1 MNIETKKTAIKINEA
16 VAGCGSEVMTETDII
31 LPDAYP
37 DIQRI
42 LQIDATARIKEKEVG
57 PDRVVL
63 RGDVEFTVIYVPDS
77 EMTDMSVKSAHTTAN
92 FTDVCEAKG
101 VLQDMKVKAGADIS
115 NIEYNLINSRKIS
128 IKATVSTNLKAYRQ
142 SETEFISDIESDEPV
157 ETLHKEVLTF
167 SQEADD
173 EFTVTVADKL
183 EVPSS
188 CSAIE
193 DVLNISASVCDSET
207 KLIAGKAI
215 IKGNINVCTLYIGA
229 ETQKPEFME
238 HEIPFTEILDLPNV
252 DEGMECDIDYKI
264 DSVYYETDDS
274 GRLIG
279 VEITLCVTADVTSR
293 DSALVLSDC
302 FCTVCDIELSKKVCT
317 VDRIAGFFQPLFTV
331 KGTAE
336 IEEPCPPAAK
346 ICNITASPIIDDI
359 ELKDGKANVKGHLD
373 MQVLY
378 LTEDDETPVY
388 STKSKILFE
397 QSVDADGIEE
407 AKIECTA
414 HMTGCSFS
422 LADDRHINIKA
433 AVSLSLK
440 LICGEKVDVVEG
452 IRTTESAP
460 VKKAPIVIYFVQS
473 GDTLWSVAK
482 KYRVS
487 PDEIAE
493 INSLN
498 PSQELSAGAKLLIP

>member
-16 VAGCGSEVMTETDII
+16 VAGCGSEVMTETDLI
-31 LPDAYP
+31 LPESYP

-42 LQIDATARIKEKEVG
+42 LQIDSTVRIKEKEVG
-57 PDRVVL
+57 PDRVVM
-63 RGDVEFTVIYVPDS
+63 RGDVEFTVIYVPDP
-77 EMTDMSVKSAHTTAN
+77 EMTDMTVKSTKATAN
-92 FTDVCEAKG
+92 FTDVCETKG
-101 VLQDMKVKAGADIS
+101 VSADMKIKAGADIS
-115 NIEYNLINSRKIS
+115 NIEYNLINSRKLS

-142 SETEFISDIESDEPV
+142 TETEFISDIESDEPI
-157 ETLHKEVLTF
+157 ETLHKEVITF
-167 SQEADD
+167 RQEADD

-188 CSAIE
+188 CSSIE

-207 KLIAGKAI
+207 KLISGKAI
-215 IKGNINVCTLYIGA
+215 IKGNINVCTLYVGA

-264 DSVYYETDDS
+264 DSIYYETDDS

-293 DSALVLSDC
+293 DSAFILSDC
-302 FCTVCDIELSKKVCT
+302 FCRGCDIQLSKKVCT
-317 VDRIAGFFQPLFTV
+317 VDKIAEFIRPSFTV
-331 KGTAE
+331 KGVSE
-336 IEEPCPPAAK
+336 IDENCPPAAK
-346 ICNITASPIIDDI
+346 ICNIAAMPVIDDI
-359 ELKDGKANVKGHLD
+359 VLQDGKANVNGHLD
-373 MQVLY
+373 MQILY
-378 LTEDDETPVY
+378 LTDDDETPIY
-388 STKSKILFE
+388 STKLQMPFE
-397 QSVDADGIEE
+397 HSVDTDDIQE
-407 AKIECTA
+407 AKIECTS
-414 HMTGCSFS
+414 HITGCSFS

-433 AVSLSLK
+433 NILLSLK
-440 LICGEKVDVVEG
+440 LICGEKVDIVEE
-452 IRTTESAP
+452 IRTTEASP

-473 GDTLWSVAK
+473 GDTLWSIAK

-498 PSQELSAGAKLLIP
+498 PSHELSAGAKLLIP